1 MKGRTISA
9 IGIIAAIT
17 AAALIY
23 FRNMTAAHVVV
34 AGGILFVAVGLINMI
49 CFSIGRGSIKGLARI
64 LSIITNTGAIVLGIS
79 MLVFTSTF
87 SPLIPFVFGLLS
99 AVCALWQFFLLAAG
113 TRPVRLPGWLYI
125 FPMAIVDEADYTIL
139 LSGAMPESATMLITG
154 IALATFA
161 LACLI
166 EGTLLGNEH
175 RKAIRATA
183 QSPEITTDDLDDTD
197 TPQPE
202 KETPK
207 TNEIGVNEKKSTK

>member
-9 IGIIAAIT
+9 IGIAAAII

-23 FRNMTAAHVVV
+23 FRNMTAAHVVI

-49 CFSIGRGSIKGLARI
+49 FFSVGRGNIKGLARI

-79 MLVFTSTF
+79 MLVFTATF

-125 FPMAIVDEADYTIL
+125 FPMALVAEAAYTIL
-139 LSGAMPESATMLITG
+139 RRGAIPESDTMLITG

-161 LACLI
+161 LACII
-166 EGTLLGNEH
+166 EGAILGNER

-183 QSPEITTDDLDDTD
+183 TSAETTTDDLDDTD

-202 KETPK
+202 KEGQK
-207 TNEIGVNEKKSTK
+207 TNEIGVNKKKSTK